1 MKPLQK
7 VKQCLNLN
15 LGFSRD
21 EANIFSIISFRC
33 DNVGQRMML
42 GFGGVLAAGL
52 AIVASFGFC
61 SAVGVA
67 FVNIVGVVPFL
78 VIGRYVEKPPCCSGK
93 TTRLVNQGSWVQSRA
108 PDLTYR
114 T

>member
-1 MKPLQK
+1 MTSLMRKL
-7 VKQCLNLN
+7 
-15 LGFSRD
+15 
-21 EANIFSIISFRC
+21 ISVMYMSVILFRC

-67 FVNIVGVVPFL
+67 FVSIVGMVPFL
-78 VIGRYVEKPPCCSGK
+78 VIGMCPVFIIIGH
-93 TTRLVNQGSWVQSRA
+93 T
-108 PDLTYR
+108 D
-114 T
+114 

>member
-1 MKPLQK
+1 MSVIL
-7 VKQCLNLN
+7 L
-15 LGFSRD
+15 
-21 EANIFSIISFRC
+21 RC

-67 FVNIVGVVPFL
+67 FVSIVGVVPFL
-78 VIGRYVEKPPCCSGK
+78 VIGVYSVADPEVIQGVCSNPLLSPYYFFFHGEF
-93 TTRLVNQGSWVQSRA
+93 
-108 PDLTYR
+108 
-114 T
+114 